1 MDIFIKNIVDLLK
14 AEIPLSEEEIKGFI
28 EIPPDLKMGDF
39 AFPCFAVAKQLRNA
53 PGKIS
58 SELAQKLAT
67 GDIITD
73 IKAHGPYLNFYV
85 SKKMIFKIVLDE
97 VFTDS
102 DSYGS
107 SDSGVGK
114 TAVIDYSSP
123 NIAKHLAVHHLRSA
137 VIGNAI
143 YNLYKTIGYKCVGI
157 NHLGDWGTQFGQLI
171 VAFKRWGPELKGQD
185 SIKET
190 GLDISKLNELYV
202 RFHKEAKD
210 NPSLEDE
217 ARDWFKK
224 LEGGNEEAI
233 ETWQYFK
240 DISLSEFERVY
251 RKLGVKFDS
260 YAGES
265 FYNDMLNDTVNR
277 IKDAGL
283 SEISEEAL
291 IVNLEKYDM
300 PPCIL
305 RKKDDASLYATRDI
319 CAAEYRKREY
329 NLDKLIY
336 VVGSE
341 QRLHFK
347 QFFKVLELMGYE
359 WVHDCVHVDFGLIK
373 FKGGKMSTREGK
385 VILLEDLL
393 EESCKIARE
402 IIEEKT
408 SDLENEAEVAN
419 DVGIGAIIFSELSTK
434 RVKDVLFD
442 WNEILNFDGET
453 GPYVQYTHARLC
465 SVLRKCG
472 GTVTNEIDYDV
483 FKEDD
488 ELLLVKKLE
497 SFPLTI
503 IRSAQNCEPSIL
515 SKYLLDLCSTFN
527 RFYQHHRIL
536 IDDTELKMA
545 RILLVDSIRQ
555 VIKNGLSILGLKAPE
570 RM

>member
-1 MDIFIKNIVDLLK
+1 M
-14 AEIPLSEEEIKGFI
+14 
-28 EIPPDLKMGDF
+28 
-39 AFPCFAVAKQLRNA
+39 
-53 PGKIS
+53 
-58 SELAQKLAT
+58 
-67 GDIITD
+67 
-73 IKAHGPYLNFYV
+73 
-85 SKKMIFKIVLDE
+85 LD
-97 VFTDS
+97 
-102 DSYGS
+102 
-107 SDSGVGK
+107 
-114 TAVIDYSSP
+114 
-123 NIAKHLAVHHLRSA
+123 
-137 VIGNAI
+137 
-143 YNLYKTIGYKCVGI
+143 
-157 NHLGDWGTQFGQLI
+157 
-171 VAFKRWGPELKGQD
+171 
-185 SIKET
+185 
-190 GLDISKLNELYV
+190 
-202 RFHKEAKD
+202 
-210 NPSLEDE
+210 
-217 ARDWFKK
+217 
-224 LEGGNEEAI
+224 
-233 ETWQYFK
+233 
-240 DISLSEFERVY
+240 
-251 RKLGVKFDS
+251 
-260 YAGES
+260 
-265 FYNDMLNDTVNR
+265 DTVNR

-283 SEISEEAL
+283 AEISEEAL
-291 IVNLEKYDM
+291 IVNLEEYDM

-329 NLDKLIY
+329 GFDKMIY

-347 QFFKVLELMGYE
+347 QFFKVLGLMGYE
-359 WVHDCVHVDFGLIK
+359 WVNDCVHVDFGLIK

-385 VILLEDLL
+385 VVLLEDLL

-434 RVKDVLFD
+434 RIKDVLFD

-472 GTVTNEIDYDV
+472 EEVTNEIDYNL

-497 SFPLTI
+497 SFPLAI

-536 IDDTELKMA
+536 IDDTELKRA

-555 VIKNGLSILGLKAPE
+555 VIKNGLSILGLKTPE

>member
-1 MDIFIKNIVDLLK
+1 
-14 AEIPLSEEEIKGFI
+14 
-28 EIPPDLKMGDF
+28 
-39 AFPCFAVAKQLRNA
+39 
-53 PGKIS
+53 
-58 SELAQKLAT
+58 
-67 GDIITD
+67 
-73 IKAHGPYLNFYV
+73 
-85 SKKMIFKIVLDE
+85 
-97 VFTDS
+97 
-102 DSYGS
+102 
-107 SDSGVGK
+107 
-114 TAVIDYSSP
+114 
-123 NIAKHLAVHHLRSA
+123 

-217 ARDWFKK
+217 ARDWFRK
-224 LEGGNEEAI
+224 LEGRNEEAI

-240 DISLSEFERVY
+240 DISLSEFDRVY
-251 RKLGVKFDS
+251 RKLGVRFDS

-265 FYNDMLNDTVNR
+265 FYNDMLDDTVNR